1 MTKKTIASI
10 ALSILALT
18 LVIGALSLAGCGNDK
33 KAEEK
38 PAPAAAEPTAAAA
51 QTPEAPKGPTAEEQP
66 GLNMGEKLAI
76 TQHFEE
82 KAKTEITAENAVAEL
97 EKLAKE
103 IEADQ

>member
-18 LVIGALSLAGCGNDK
+18 LVIGALSLAGCGNDN

-38 PAPAAAEPTAAAA
+38 PAPAAAEPKAAAA
-51 QTPEAPKGPTAEEQP
+51 QTPEAPKGPAAEQA

-103 IEADQ
+103 VEADQ